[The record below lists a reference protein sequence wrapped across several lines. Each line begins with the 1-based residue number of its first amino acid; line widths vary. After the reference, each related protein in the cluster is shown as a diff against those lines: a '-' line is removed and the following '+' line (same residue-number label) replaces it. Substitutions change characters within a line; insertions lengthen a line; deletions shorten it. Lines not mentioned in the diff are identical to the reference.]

1 MRELLKFILEKL
13 VGESNFE
20 IEEVPEND
28 DFISLTVY
36 VQADDMGLI
45 IGKEGAT
52 IKSIRNILRIK
63 AILEKKA
70 FTLNVVEKA
79 A

>member
-28 DFISLTVY
+28 NFISFTVY
-36 VQADDMGLI
+36 VQAEDMGLI

-79 A
+79 T

>member
-1 MRELLKFILEKL
+1 MSELLKFILEKL
-13 VGESNFE
+13 LGEKNFE

-28 DFISLTVY
+28 NFVRFTAHI
-36 VQADDMGLI
+36 QAKDMGLI

-63 AILEKKA
+63 AILNKKA

-79 A
+79 S